1 MGTNI
6 NVDFRLEEKLKEG
19 RDVSTVLGMVSKEKE
34 NLERENTR
42 LNHRI
47 FYLEEQVGVLQSKI
61 TFRISAPNIV
71 PYASMSDARH

>member
-6 NVDFRLEEKLKEG
+6 HVNFRLEEKLKEG

-61 TFRISAPNIV
+61 TFLLLRCQMRNINI
-71 PYASMSDARH
+71 